1 MYLINRIVK
10 GTLSRVLRVFLF
22 GFPRL
27 SGRAEM
33 MLREHIAL
41 FKEAQNRRDAG
52 FFKTTPFFISFVE
65 PAKKLR
71 AASCAWQMAVANW
84 ALGQPD
90 KAKQLTQQA
99 LDGEPFTL
107 YAYLLADE
115 LKKQ

>member
-1 MYLINRIVK
+1 M
-10 GTLSRVLRVFLF
+10 
-22 GFPRL
+22 
-27 SGRAEM
+27 
-33 MLREHIAL
+33 
-41 FKEAQNRRDAG
+41 
-52 FFKTTPFFISFVE
+52 E